1 VSENPRSTA
10 NGSDSRPTIV
20 LIHGAWADGSSWNGV
35 TPLLSRDGY
44 AVRVPPNLLRSLSN
58 DAANVSDFLSTI
70 EGPIIL
76 VGHSYGGAVITN
88 AANGNNNIKA
98 LVYIDAFAPDEGEM
112 VFPLA
117 GAESAAAADPTT
129 IFDFVPYP
137 GSPEGDVDLYLK
149 KSLFIPTFASGVA
162 TDVAELLYASQRPLS
177 LSAGNAPS
185 GAPAWK
191 TIPSWFL
198 LGTSDKIIT
207 PAQQQ
212 LMAERAKSTITR
224 VDAGHLSM
232 ISHPDVA
239 ADVIRQAV
247 TEAL

>member
-1 VSENPRSTA
+1 VSESPISTP
-10 NGSDSRPTIV
+10 NGDDSRATIV
-20 LIHGAWADGSSWNGV
+20 LIHGAWADGSSWNSV
-35 TPLLSRDGY
+35 TPALSRDGY
-44 AVRVPPNLLRSLSN
+44 TVRVPPNLLRSLSN
-58 DAANVSDFLSTI
+58 DAANVAAFLSTI
-70 EGPIIL
+70 TGPIIL

-88 AANGNNNIKA
+88 AATGNSNVKA
-98 LVYIDAFAPDEGEM
+98 LVYVDAFAPDEGEM

-149 KSLFIPTFASGVA
+149 KSLFVPTFASGVA
-162 TDVAELLYASQRPLS
+162 ADMAELLYASQRPLA

-191 TIPSWFL
+191 TIPSWYV

-232 ISHPDVA
+232 ISQPDAVT
-239 ADVIRQAV
+239 DVIRQA
-247 TEAL
+247 ASQAR

>member
-1 VSENPRSTA
+1 MSENPRSTA

-44 AVRVPPNLLRSLSN
+44 TVRVPPNLLRSLSN

-239 ADVIRQAV
+239 ADVIRQAA

>member
-1 VSENPRSTA
+1 MSEDPMPTPNDG
-10 NGSDSRPTIV
+10 GSPATIV

-35 TPLLSRDGY
+35 TPQLSRDGY
-44 AVRVPPNLLRSLSN
+44 TVRVPPNLLRSLPN
-58 DAANVSDFLSTI
+58 DAANVAGFLSTI
-70 EGPIIL
+70 DGPIIL

-88 AANGNNNIKA
+88 AATGNSNVKA
-98 LVYIDAFAPDEGEM
+98 LVYVDAFAPDEGET

-117 GAESAAAADPTT
+117 GAESAVAADPTT

-137 GSPEGDVDLYLK
+137 GAPEGDVDLYLK
-149 KSLFIPTFASGVA
+149 KNLFVPTFASGVA
-162 TDVAELLYASQRPLS
+162 TDTAELLYASQRPLS

-191 TIPSWFL
+191 TIRSWCV
-198 LGTSDKIIT
+198 LGTSDKIIM

-212 LMAERAKSTITR
+212 FMAERAKATITR

-232 ISHPDVA
+232 ISHPDAVT
-239 ADVIRQAV
+239 DVIRQAASQ
-247 TEAL
+247 TL